1 MNEAYQA
8 IVDVVFPYHPHMTKI
23 RRMINGND
31 NHEYYYFLAMYK
43 DNVVRE
49 FLVHREI
56 ARIRDHRAGDRTKAL
71 LELSS
76 EGNVSED
83 YESFLSRK
91 SADSVRAIL
100 AVDMSG
106 WSLTEPEPEP
116 PAPVPYFADVKEAV
130 PEPESYPDS
139 RATFARRWLQHY
151 R

>member
-8 IVDVVFPYHPHMTKI
+8 IVDLVLPYHPHMTKL
-23 RRMINGND
+23 RRMMNGNGKP
-31 NHEYYYFLAMYK
+31 EYYYFLSMY
-43 DNVVRE
+43 NSTAVRE
-49 FLVHREI
+49 FVLNREI
-56 ARIRDHRAGDRTKAL
+56 ARIRDHKKGDRTEVL

-76 EGNVSED
+76 EGDVSED
-83 YESFLSRK
+83 YESFLSQK

-106 WSLTEPEPEP
+106 WSVTKPEPEP
-116 PAPVPYFADVKEAV
+116 PASVPYFADVKEAV

-139 RATFARRWLQHY
+139 RATFAHRWLKHY